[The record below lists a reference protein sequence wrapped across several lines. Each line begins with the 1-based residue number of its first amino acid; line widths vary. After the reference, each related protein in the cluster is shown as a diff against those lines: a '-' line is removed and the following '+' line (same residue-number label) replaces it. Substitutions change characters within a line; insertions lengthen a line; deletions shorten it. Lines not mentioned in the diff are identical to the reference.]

1 MSDELLEQ
9 ELTLKFWC
17 KLRKITAIFTKCYSK
32 FMEWNQREEQSLHE
46 LSNFNMEVQTLLM
59 TKDLAVQ

>member
-1 MSDELLEQ
+1 
-9 ELTLKFWC
+9 
-17 KLRKITAIFTKCYSK
+17 
-32 FMEWNQREEQSLHE
+32 MEWNQREEQSLHE